1 MIGKSKSNSIEV
13 LISKA
18 LIYSNMCH
26 PEVVLTNN
34 VLKEYYGT
42 KKEIKRSNNKE
53 KLKLYRKQCFLYA

>member
-1 MIGKSKSNSIEV
+1 MIAKSKSNSIEV

-18 LIYSNMCH
+18 LIYSNISH
-26 PEVVLTNN
+26 PEVGLTNN

-53 KLKLYRKQCFLYA
+53 KLKLYRKQYFLYA